1 MISGFS
7 VQGKRVKQLVEM
19 LRAKRVDALISLP
32 TQKLGAKPLL
42 SYMSYYMGEEWDM
55 YLCVHIVSCI
65 QTCCYCWGERD
76 QGDNSGEEK
85 LALRNLEINIPET
98 QDY

>member
-1 MISGFS
+1 
-7 VQGKRVKQLVEM
+7 M
-19 LRAKRVDALISLP
+19 LSFHCQS
-32 TQKLGAKPLL
+32 QKLRAKPLL
-42 SYMSYYMGEEWDM
+42 SYMSYHTGGEWDM

-65 QTCCYCWGERD
+65 QTCCSWEKRG

-85 LALRNLEINIPET
+85 LELRNFEINIPET

>member
-1 MISGFS
+1 
-7 VQGKRVKQLVEM
+7 
-19 LRAKRVDALISLP
+19 
-32 TQKLGAKPLL
+32 
-42 SYMSYYMGEEWDM
+42 MSYHIGGEWDM

-65 QTCCYCWGERD
+65 QTCCSWEKRG

-85 LALRNLEINIPET
+85 LELRNFEINIPET